1 MAQIY
6 PRPARQ
12 SAGSHARIEETNS
25 SGTCQ
30 MRTGTRLAEFGRN
43 AAVTLYTRSDGRV
56 GSERVFAM
64 SGAAAVESDQT
75 KFDLCQLPSRTCATP
90 GAHDARCP
98 LDRP

>member
-43 AAVTLYTRSDGRV
+43 AAVTLHTRSDGRV
-56 GSERVFAM
+56 GSRVFAM
-64 SGAAAVESDQT
+64 PGAAAVDSDQT
-75 KFDLCQLPSRTCATP
+75 KFDLCQLPSRTCATH
-90 GAHDARCP
+90 GAHDAI
-98 LDRP
+98 DRP